1 MSDPEGKHPRI
12 NPYAVICVGVLA
24 VSFGSIFVRL
34 ADAPALTIAAYRVG
48 IASLLLAPV
57 GLWREGQSLRRLRR
71 HDLLLALL
79 TGFFLALHFA
89 TWVSSLDYTSVAS
102 SVVLVNTNPL
112 WVGLVAPLITGE
124 RVSRVMAV
132 GIVISVIGGV
142 IIGVGDFG
150 LAPEQA
156 LGDILALSGAI
167 MAALYI
173 LMGRNLRRR
182 MSLLSYVVIVYS
194 AAALLLVL
202 FALVTRQPFS
212 GFSQQTWALFLLMA
226 LIPQILGHSSYN
238 WALGYLSASF
248 IAVSLL
254 GEPIAATIMAY
265 LLLGEGLTTAKVIG
279 GTLILAGIYVTA
291 REEGRNG

>member
-1 MSDPEGKHPRI
+1 MSGTEGNHPRI

-57 GLWREGQSLRRLRR
+57 GVWREGQRIRQLHRQ
-71 HDLLLALL
+71 DLLLALL
-79 TGFFLALHFA
+79 TGLFLALHFA

-112 WVGLVAPLITGE
+112 WVGLVAPLITRE
-124 RVSRVMAV
+124 RVSRIMAA
-132 GIVISVIGGV
+132 GIVVSVIGGV

-150 LAPEQA
+150 LAPAQA
-156 LGDILALSGAI
+156 LGDLLALTGAI

-182 MSLLSYVVIVYS
+182 MSLLSYIVIVYS

-212 GFSQQTWALFLLMA
+212 GFSQRTWLLFLLMA

-265 LLLGEGLTTAKVIG
+265 VLLGEGLTPAKVIG

>member
-1 MSDPEGKHPRI
+1 MTSTPSRKPRA
-12 NPYAVICVGVLA
+12 NPYLVICLGVLA

-34 ADAPALTIAAYRVG
+34 AEAPALTIAAYRVG
-48 IASLLLAPV
+48 IASLLLLPV
-57 GLWREGQSLRRLRR
+57 GYWRSGEELSRLKLR
-71 HDLLLALL
+71 DFLLALL

-112 WVGLVAPLITGE
+112 WVGLVAPLVTRE
-124 RVSRVMAV
+124 RVSRMMAV
-132 GIVISVIGGV
+132 GIVVSVIGGV
-142 IIGVGDFG
+142 VIGLGDFG
-150 LAPEQA
+150 LSPAQA
-156 LGDILALSGAI
+156 FGDLLALTGAV

-182 MSLLSYVVIVYS
+182 LSLLTYIVIVYS
-194 AAALLLVL
+194 AAAALLIL
-202 FALVTRQPFS
+202 FALVTHQPFT
-212 GFSQQTWALFLLMA
+212 GFPRETWLLFLLMA

-254 GEPIAATIMAY
+254 GEPIAATFMAY
-265 LLLGEGLTTAKVIG
+265 VWLGEGLTTAKVVG
-279 GTLILAGIYVTA
+279 GGLILIGIYLTA
-291 REEGRNG
+291 REEGGMG